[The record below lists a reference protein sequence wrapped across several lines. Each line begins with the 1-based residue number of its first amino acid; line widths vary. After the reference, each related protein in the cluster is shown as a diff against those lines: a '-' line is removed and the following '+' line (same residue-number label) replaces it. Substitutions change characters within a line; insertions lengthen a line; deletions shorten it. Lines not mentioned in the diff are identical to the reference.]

1 MKRVI
6 TYGTFDLFHRGHYNI
21 LKRARALGDYL
32 IVGVTSESYDIERGK
47 LNVRDS
53 LLRRIENVRKTGFAD
68 EIIIEEY
75 QGQKVNDIMKYNIDV
90 LVLGSDWRGKF
101 DYLSNY
107 CEVVYLERTKNISST
122 QLRGEG
128 RTFNIG
134 VVTDSAWDGGIVW
147 ESKYVSGLHTERVY
161 SESEQ
166 TAQKFCEKYELDTYG
181 TDFNS
186 FVSDVEV
193 VYVHVKEQG
202 RAEYVAKCLHAGRH
216 VICDAPITRD
226 PAQLKELFELA
237 ADRQVILFERITL
250 AYLRAFNQL
259 VWQAHAGLIGRIL
272 SVKCTMS
279 SEFFEGGNELTETA
293 VYPLC
298 AVIKL
303 LGSGW
308 SDIQTSTV
316 EDRGEDCA
324 YKLITIRYPQALA
337 SIEIGSGLDMENE
350 FVVLGSNGRIT
361 IPNDWWNTGY
371 FEARVLGADPL
382 KRFCFNFEG
391 NGLRY
396 LLQEMMIMMS
406 DRRTSNARLFSQES
420 IALTKMLQRI
430 FQECRSYEGD

>member
-53 LLRRIENVRKTGFAD
+53 LLHRIENVRKTGFAD

-75 QGQKVNDIMKYNIDV
+75 QGQKVSDILKYNIDV

-101 DYLSNY
+101 DYLKNY

-134 VVTDSAWDGGIVW
+134 VVTDSTWDGGIVW
-147 ESKYVSGLHTERVY
+147 ESKYVSGLHTERVC
-161 SESEQ
+161 SENEQ

-181 TDFNS
+181 TDFAS

-193 VYVHVKEQG
+193 VYVHVKEED
-202 RAEYVAKCLHAGRH
+202 RAEYVSKCLYAGRH

-226 PAQLKELFELA
+226 PSHLRELFDLA
-237 ADRQVILFERITL
+237 ARKQIILFERITL

-272 SVKCTMS
+272 SVKCTVS
-279 SEFFEGGNELTETA
+279 AEFFEGGKDLPETA

-308 SDIQTSTV
+308 TDIQTSEV
-316 EDRGEDCA
+316 EDEGEDCA
-324 YKLITIRYPQALA
+324 YKLITIRYPEALA
-337 SIEIGSGLDMENE
+337 CIEIGSGLDMENE

-406 DRRTSNARLFSQES
+406 DRRTTNARLFSQES
-420 IALTKMLQRI
+420 VELTKMLQKI
-430 FQECRSYEGD
+430 L